1 MFKKTTD
8 FAILATKNQICAIKD
23 VLYRISYETVGI
35 GNLPEGLPGGQVN
48 LESVMAW
55 SIWRIRLS
63 ETQCFVNG
71 LPWVLPIFLGDLA
84 QTDKLSGPDEI
95 PTRLKISDA
104 TYQLG
109 GITFWNRVSYIGR
122 L

>member
-1 MFKKTTD
+1 M
-8 FAILATKNQICAIKD
+8 
-23 VLYRISYETVGI
+23 
-35 GNLPEGLPGGQVN
+35 
-48 LESVMAW
+48 
-55 SIWRIRLS
+55 S

-84 QTDKLSGPDEI
+84 QTDKLNGPDEI

-109 GITFWNRVSYIGR
+109 GITFWNRVRNTLGDYNNVAGSMNMMVYVAFLSRKYLIFQLLHR
-122 L
+122 

>member
-1 MFKKTTD
+1 M
-8 FAILATKNQICAIKD
+8 
-23 VLYRISYETVGI
+23 
-35 GNLPEGLPGGQVN
+35 
-48 LESVMAW
+48 
-55 SIWRIRLS
+55 S

-84 QTDKLSGPDEI
+84 QTDKLNGPDEI

-109 GITFWNRVSYIGR
+109 GITFVRGSVTLGDYNIVAGSMNMMVYVAFLSRKYLIFQLLHR
-122 L
+122 

>member
-8 FAILATKNQICAIKD
+8 FAILATKKQICAIKD

-55 SIWRIRLS
+55 SIWRYSLVWNSMFRQWTSLGS
-63 ETQCFVNG
+63 TNF
-71 LPWVLPIFLGDLA
+71 PWGPG
-84 QTDKLSGPDEI
+84 TD
-95 PTRLKISDA
+95 
-104 TYQLG
+104 
-109 GITFWNRVSYIGR
+109 W
-122 L
+122 